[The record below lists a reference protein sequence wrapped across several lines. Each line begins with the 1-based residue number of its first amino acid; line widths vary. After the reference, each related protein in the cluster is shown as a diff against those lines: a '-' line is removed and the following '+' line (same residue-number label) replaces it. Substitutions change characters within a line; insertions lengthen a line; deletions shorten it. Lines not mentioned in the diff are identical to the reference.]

1 MKKVFGTFA
10 RIFAAILSVIS
21 VCIMLFTVV
30 SVLTFNRTDREL
42 FGYKMFIVL
51 SDSMSAT
58 DFSAGDLVLTRDV
71 DPSTLQP
78 GDIIAFTSSNDEN
91 YGQTVTHKIR
101 ELTTTDDGEPGFI
114 TYGTTTGI
122 DDSTVVTY
130 PYVVGKY
137 EGSIPKVGRLF
148 QFLKTTTGYIICIF
162 LPFLLL
168 ILMEGLR
175 CVRLFRQYKKEQQ
188 TELQKERD
196 QLREEREET
205 QRMMQELMEMKQKLN
220 NGAAVEPTAP
230 VQPAPQPVAK
240 PAAQSAVKPVVPAD
254 DDDVDDFLDDDL
266 RALLKPYDN
275 NDPKM

>member
-1 MKKVFGTFA
+1 MKALRVI
-10 RIFAAILSVIS
+10 RNIFVWLIVAVA
-21 VCIMLFTVV
+21 VCMMIFTIV
-30 SVLTFNRTDREL
+30 SVRTFDRADRNL
-42 FGYKMFIVL
+42 FGYKAFIVL

-58 DFSAGDLVLTRDV
+58 DFDAGDLVLVKET
-71 DPSTLQP
+71 DPATLKE
-78 GDIIAFTSSNDEN
+78 GDIVAYTSQNTEN
-91 YGQTVTHKIR
+91 YGEIVTHKIR
-101 ELTTTDDGEPGFI
+101 ALTTDENGEPGFI

-162 LPFLLL
+162 LPCLLL

-220 NGAAVEPTAP
+220 SGEAVEPAAP

-240 PAAQSAVKPVVPAD
+240 PAAQSAVKPAVPAD